1 MPTPT
6 LKIEGA
12 RFVLTM
18 DPERRIIRD
27 GSILIED
34 RRIAAVGTAAELAT
48 RRADRVI
55 DAREMVVAPGLV
67 NSHMHVSYAHA
78 VRGIFPDSLDPGV
91 YLGHVFALQA
101 AMTEEDEYHT
111 SLLAIT
117 ELLRY
122 GTTCFLDPGST
133 KFLDAC
139 LGAYEQAGCRIV
151 VGAQVV
157 DQPNPINLPVMATGE
172 ALALVEDTIRRFDHR
187 LDGRVRAWAM
197 PFSGDYASPELLV
210 GAKRLADR
218 YGTGLTLHQANGPA
232 SVRASLARSGKRPIE
247 HLADLGVLGPNVLLA
262 HVIDLDDR
270 ELDAMARTGT
280 KAVMAPPAALKMGTG
295 MTRLGKLPEMLAR
308 GIPVSLATDAGNN
321 SNLLDTHR
329 AMYLAAV
336 LYKDARQTTR
346 VIPAETALEL
356 ATING
361 AVCLGLER
369 EIGSIEPGKQADLVL
384 YDTRRPEWRSLLN
397 PVNALVYAA
406 DGRSVHTVLVDGRIV
421 VEAGRPTFVDE
432 GALIDRVQ
440 AIGERLLARTGI
452 RFAPA
457 WPVV

>member
-1 MPTPT
+1 
-6 LKIEGA
+6 
-12 RFVLTM
+12 M
-18 DPERRIIRD
+18 DSERRIVR
-27 GSILIED
+27 GASILVED
-34 RRIAAVGTAAELAT
+34 GRIAALGPAATLAG
-48 RRADRVI
+48 RSADRVI
-55 DAREMVVAPGLV
+55 DASEMVVTPGLV
-67 NSHMHVSYAHA
+67 NNHMHVSYAHA
-78 VRGIFPDSLDPGV
+78 VRGIFPDALDPGV
-91 YLGHVFALQA
+91 YLAHVFALQA

-111 SLLAIT
+111 SLLAIC

-139 LGAYEQAGCRIV
+139 LDAYARTGCRIV

-157 DQPNPINLPVMATGE
+157 DQPNPINLPVMATGD
-172 ALALVEDTIRRFDHR
+172 ALARVEDTIRRFDGR

-197 PFSGDYASPELLV
+197 PFSGDYATPELLR
-210 GAKRLADR
+210 GCKRLADHH
-218 YGTGLTLHQANGPA
+218 GTGLTLHQANGAA
-232 SVRASLARSGKRPIE
+232 SVRASIERHGRRPIQ
-247 HLADLGVLGPNVLLA
+247 HLAELGVLGPNVLLA
-262 HVIDLDDR
+262 HVIDLSDE

-295 MTRLGKLPEMLAR
+295 MTRLAKLPEMLAR

-336 LYKDARQTTR
+336 LYKDARQTTS
-346 VIPAETALEL
+346 VVSAETALEL

-361 AVCLGLER
+361 AVALGLER
-369 EIGSIEPGKQADLVL
+369 RIGSIEVGKQADLVL
-384 YDTRRPEWRSLLN
+384 YDTRRPEWRSLFS

-406 DGRSVHTVLVDGRIV
+406 DGRSVHTVVVDGRVV

-432 GALIDRVQ
+432 AALIDRVQ

-452 RFAPA
+452 HFPPA
-457 WPVV
+457 WPIV